1 MCKFVVLL
9 LYRSIQEC
17 RMFVQKLLKINCSL
31 WDCIVVCSLLRL
43 IMVQSYGQKCRVTI
57 PRYRYFKT
65 YFFYQ
70 LYV

>member
-1 MCKFVVLL
+1 MG
-9 LYRSIQEC
+9 LYRCLFIA
-17 RMFVQKLLKINCSL
+17 SL
-31 WDCIVVCSLLRL
+31 N
-43 IMVQSYGQKCRVTI
+43 MMQSYEQNGCVTI